1 MNKTQ
6 LTEALAS
13 KTNMK
18 KKDAEVAVNCVFAA
32 MTEALV
38 KGEKVQIS
46 GFGSFE
52 TKARAAR
59 IGRNPHTHEKME
71 IPAKFDF
78 IKEEDIPLIAQRA
91 LKEGNPLYPV
101 PKIMDQA
108 DCEKLIK
115 QLMA

>member
-6 LTEALAS
+6 LTEALAA

-18 KKDAEVAVNCVFAA
+18 KKDAEIAVNSMFVAI
-32 MTEALV
+32 TEALV

-52 TKARAAR
+52 TKKRAAR

-71 IPAKFDF
+71 IPAFKSASFSPS
-78 IKEEDIPLIAQRA
+78 KT
-91 LKEGNPLYPV
+91 LKAELN
-101 PKIMDQA
+101 K
-108 DCEKLIK
+108 
-115 QLMA
+115 

>member
-18 KKDAEVAVNCVFAA
+18 KKDAEAAINSVFATI
-32 MTEALV
+32 TEALI

-52 TKARAAR
+52 TKKRAER
-59 IGRNPHTHEKME
+59 IGRNPHTHEEIK
-71 IPAKFDF
+71 IPAFKSACFSPS
-78 IKEEDIPLIAQRA
+78 KT
-91 LKEGNPLYPV
+91 LKSVIN
-101 PKIMDQA
+101 K
-108 DCEKLIK
+108 
-115 QLMA
+115 

>member
-6 LTEALAS
+6 LIEALAS

-18 KKDAEVAVNCVFAA
+18 KKDAEFAVNSVFAA
-32 MTEALV
+32 MTDALV

-52 TKARAAR
+52 TKKRAAR

-71 IPAKFDF
+71 IPAFKSASFSPS
-78 IKEEDIPLIAQRA
+78 KT
-91 LKEGNPLYPV
+91 LKAEIN
-101 PKIMDQA
+101 K
-108 DCEKLIK
+108 
-115 QLMA
+115 